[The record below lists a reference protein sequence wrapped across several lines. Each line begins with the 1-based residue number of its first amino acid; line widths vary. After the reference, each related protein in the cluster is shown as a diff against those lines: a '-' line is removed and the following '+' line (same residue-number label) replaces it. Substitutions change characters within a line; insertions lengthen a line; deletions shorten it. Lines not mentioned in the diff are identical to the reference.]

1 MNIDIDIVC
10 PIYKGLSYL
19 EPLYKSFKTQKGVMI
34 HKIILPV
41 TDSEDEEM
49 GKIRDFISEHSDILS
64 FEVKPSD
71 FSHSLTRQKAII
83 DYCSERCVVML
94 SQDVVLANED
104 TLFNLVLPIFNK
116 EAAYTYARQISKYNN
131 IEKYI
136 REINY
141 PEISS
146 LVTKDDI
153 EKKQLMA
160 FFSSDACSAY
170 DRDVFIKIG
179 GYGGYNVMFS
189 EDMLY
194 SYFVLN
200 NGYAK
205 KYCSSSVVYHSHK
218 LTLKQL
224 YKRYYETGIFFSQV
238 TLFNNYKSTNS
249 GFSLAM
255 KVLKKALLN
264 FNIPVLLR
272 WLPDMTARYIGMKKG
287 KKYGR
292 DKK

>member
-19 EPLYKSFKTQKGVMI
+19 KPLYESFKSQKGVSI
-34 HKIILPV
+34 KKIILPV
-41 TDSEDEEM
+41 TDSEDDEMEET
-49 GKIRDFISEHSDILS
+49 RHFISEHGDIIS
-64 FEVKPSD
+64 FEIKPCD

-94 SQDVVLANED
+94 SQDVILAKED
-104 TLFNLVLPIFNK
+104 TLFNLVLPIYNK

-141 PEISS
+141 PEESS
-146 LVTKDDI
+146 LITKDDI

-170 DRDVFIKIG
+170 DREVFIKIG
-179 GYGGYNVMFS
+179 GYGGYDVMFS

-194 SYFVLN
+194 SYFVLSHN
-200 NGYAK
+200 YAK
-205 KYCSSSVVYHSHK
+205 KYCSSSIVYHSHK

-224 YKRYYETGIFFSQV
+224 YKRYYETGIFFSKV
-238 TLFNNYKSTNS
+238 HLFDNYKSTNS
-249 GFSLAM
+249 GLSLAM
-255 KVLKKALLN
+255 KVLKKALLH

-272 WLPDMTARYIGMKKG
+272 WLPDMTTRYIGMKKG
-287 KKYGR
+287 KKKGR
-292 DKK
+292 AEK